1 MNNLLKRCAFKL
13 TYKKIDESKLN
24 IMQIK
29 LKEENLSYFNLSS
42 NSIIS
47 FHYNKKL
54 YYFREC
60 PQLLDFKS
68 YFTNSIEKFF
78 KIINKN
84 SLCKENFSQKIPIV
98 VDFNIE
104 TVKQF
109 KKYID
114 NKKKDKKFI
123 SILSKTDVI
132 SEKYNFS
139 IWNDNNYDS
148 YFLEKFGLSNL
159 QASLTD
165 IAVYFLWYMKSV
177 SSTYKTLKIAHG
189 SNYSYFSAVRSVS
202 SRIIAEELNLAHMIT
217 NVRWCSLELDN
228 GNTIFGLLSDSAV
241 GNRMKDIS
249 VKPNGTLQRELTNLN
264 ILDLIMFQTDHGPNN
279 YNVNIDKNEN
289 YSICAFDNDNPYTF
303 FPLPFITMKLLGC
316 NRFVNNNGIIIRP
329 FFDRNTANKILNLNL
344 HFLKER
350 LKPYLNFLQIKFLI
364 VRIKK
369 LQKAIIKTNIT
380 NNNFLLDISD
390 WNEKT
395 LCKEL
400 SGDYGETYMTKAL
413 NK

>member
-60 PQLLDFKS
+60 PQLFDLKN
-68 YFTNSIEKFF
+68 YFTNSIDKFF
-78 KIINKN
+78 IIINKN
-84 SLCKENFSQKIPIV
+84 SLSKENFSQKIPIV
-98 VDFNIE
+98 VDYNTE
-104 TVKQF
+104 TIKQF
-109 KKYID
+109 KKYIE
-114 NKKKDKKFI
+114 KRKKDKRFI
-123 SILSKTDVI
+123 KILSNADVI

-139 IWNDNNYDS
+139 IWKDNYYDS
-148 YFLEKFGLSNL
+148 IFFEIFGLSNL
-159 QASLTD
+159 ETSLTD
-165 IAVYFLWYMKSV
+165 IAVYFIWYMKSV
-177 SSTYKTLKIAHG
+177 SSTYRTLKIVHG
-189 SNYSYFSAVRSVS
+189 TNYSYFSAVRSIS
-202 SRIIAEELNLAHMIT
+202 SRIIAEELDLDHMIT
-217 NVRWCSLELDN
+217 NVRWCLLELDN
-228 GNTIFGLLSDSAV
+228 GNTIFGLLSDSAE

-249 VKPNGTLQRELTNLN
+249 VKPNGSLQKEMINLN
-264 ILDLIMFQTDHGPNN
+264 ALDLIMFQTDHGPNN
-279 YNVNIDKNEN
+279 YNVNIDKNGN